1 MGILAG
7 IYEMSCGVDLAELG
21 WVSSGWGL
29 GVAEQAVI
37 GLVKRWLML
46 DVIDLGC

>member
-1 MGILAG
+1 M
-7 IYEMSCGVDLAELG
+7 G

-37 GLVKRWLML
+37 GLDKRWLIL
-46 DVIDLGC
+46 AVIGLGC